1 MDSSIRIKVI
11 RSCADIKR
19 LPLDFYQ
26 PMNSRLQ
33 LSFMWPAV
41 VLLGG
46 CASIFNDSYQ
56 TLTVRTDCTRVVLN
70 SSCSASFGDKT
81 FNFETP
87 ARLTLP
93 RSIEPIL
100 VSCRGGLLAGASTD
114 VQPGLTA
121 GFLGNAI
128 AGGAVGAVIDLN
140 TRRAFAYPS
149 VTNIVMPICQFL

>member
-1 MDSSIRIKVI
+1 MNIRFQSLFI
-11 RSCADIKR
+11 
-19 LPLDFYQ
+19 
-26 PMNSRLQ
+26 
-33 LSFMWPAV
+33 WPAV
-41 VLLGG
+41 VMLGG
-46 CASIFNDSYQ
+46 CASIFSDSHQ

-70 SSCSASFGDKT
+70 SACSAAVGGQV

-93 RSIEPIL
+93 RTTEPL
-100 VSCRGGLLAGASTD
+100 WVSCRGGLLAGASTE
-114 VQPGLTA
+114 VQPGLSA

>member
-1 MDSSIRIKVI
+1 
-11 RSCADIKR
+11 
-19 LPLDFYQ
+19 
-26 PMNSRLQ
+26 MNIRLQ
-33 LSFMWPAV
+33 SLFIWPGLV
-41 VLLGG
+41 MLGG
-46 CASIFNDSYQ
+46 CASIFSGSNQ
-56 TLTVRTDCTRVVLN
+56 TLTVRTDCARVVLN
-70 SSCSASFGDKT
+70 SSCSAAVGGRV

-93 RSIEPIL
+93 RTIEPIL

-114 VQPGLTA
+114 VQPGLST
-121 GFLGNAI
+121 GFLGNVI

>member
-1 MDSSIRIKVI
+1 
-11 RSCADIKR
+11 
-19 LPLDFYQ
+19 
-26 PMNSRLQ
+26 MNIRLQ
-33 LSFMWPAV
+33 SLLIGPALV
-41 VLLGG
+41 MLGG
-46 CASIFNDSYQ
+46 CASIFSGSNQ

-70 SSCSASFGDKT
+70 SSCSAAVGGRVI
-81 FNFETP
+81 NFETP

-93 RSIEPIL
+93 RTTEPIL

-114 VQPGLTA
+114 VQSGLST
-121 GFLGNAI
+121 GFLGNVI